1 MGFWFCKYFFFFNNE
16 YQYFETDHSN
26 KNQGMSKYVGACE
39 DTYFPILLSDST
51 IFDKFTVIFYVLQ
64 KDQNSTE
71 HIILQYQDN
80 PFSKNQCQK

>member
-1 MGFWFCKYFFFFNNE
+1 
-16 YQYFETDHSN
+16 
-26 KNQGMSKYVGACE
+26 MSKYVGACE

-80 PFSKNQCQK
+80 PFSKNQCQKWGTLHKMQWRLNNAKLEIEMHPNEV

>member
-1 MGFWFCKYFFFFNNE
+1 MLEGNVPKVQARGGFR
-16 YQYFETDHSN
+16 TIN

-51 IFDKFTVIFYVLQ
+51 IFDKFTIIFYVLQ

-80 PFSKNQCQK
+80 PRILYWI